1 MNIKDVVATLILNL
15 PNYTDI
21 FTDFVNA
28 QITASYVSTA
38 RKIKVETATAHGLL
52 VGDSLII
59 KNAKL
64 KNEID
69 SIEISGNYAVITLKA
84 EHDFVLEDDLTF
96 EMAGNSDDDW
106 NGEFEIYNVPNKT
119 TIEITKPSSII
130 PETLGYIWELR
141 DYGGNGTVQIVAV
154 NETHGENE
162 EYPEFW
168 FEYEINDNDPDLPVT
183 DEESVS
189 GIEIITGVRV
199 TGVADP
205 ERAIDVFTKT
215 NGVKKPWAFVMFP
228 DETVSKDKNNES
240 EAVGTFVNGDESRQL
255 IMVNFDV
262 CVIQPCTELGGIE
275 EIEKACGEIRN
286 ALIKSLVGLKST
298 ETEADKVYKTV
309 YNGSSMN
316 TYDTANYIRVYSF
329 QTPFEITYRETAENR
344 VLTVA
349 LRKAVFKLQT
359 GGANSQKTEATI
371 NFEE

>member
-38 RKIKVETATAHGLL
+38 RKIKVETATAHGLI

-84 EHDFVLEDDLTF
+84 EHDFVLEDDLAF

-119 TIEITKPSSII
+119 TIEIAKPSSII
-130 PETLGYIWELR
+130 PETLGCIWEPR
-141 DYGGNGTVQIVAV
+141 DYGGNGTVEIVAV
-154 NETHGENE
+154 NETPDEDE
-162 EYPEFW
+162 KYPKFW

-183 DEESVS
+183 DNDSVS

-205 ERAIDVFTKT
+205 ERAIKVFTET
-215 NGVKKPWAFVMFP
+215 NGAKKPWAFVMFP
-228 DETVSKDKNNES
+228 DESVSKDKNNQS
-240 EAVGTFVNGDESRQL
+240 EAVGTFVSGDESRQL

-298 ETEADKVYKTV
+298 ESEADKVYKTV

-316 TYDTANYIRVYSF
+316 TYDTANYIRIYSF

>member
-1 MNIKDVVATLILNL
+1 LNL

-21 FTDFVNA
+21 FTDFIDARV
-28 QITASYVSTA
+28 IASYVSTA
-38 RKIKVETATAHGLL
+38 RKIKIETATDHGLL
-52 VGDSLII
+52 IGDSLII
-59 KNAKL
+59 RNAKL
-64 KNEID
+64 KNEIE

-84 EHDFVLEDDLTF
+84 EHDFVLEDDLSF
-96 EMAGNSDDDW
+96 AMAGNSDDDW
-106 NGEFEIYNVPNKT
+106 NGDFEIYNVPNKM

-141 DYGGNGTVQIVAV
+141 DYGGNGTVEIVAV
-154 NETHGENE
+154 NEDQSEE

-168 FEYEINDNDPDLPVT
+168 FEYEISENDPDLPVT

-189 GIEIITGVRV
+189 GIEIIKGVRV

-205 ERAIDVFTKT
+205 ERAIEVFTKT
-215 NGVKKPWAFVMFP
+215 NGAKKPWAFVMFP
-228 DETVSKDKNNES
+228 DESVSKDKNNES
-240 EAVGTFVNGDESRQL
+240 EAVGTFVSGDESRQL

-298 ETEADKVYKTV
+298 ESEADKVYKTV

-316 TYDTANYIRVYSF
+316 TYDTANYIRIYSF

-359 GGANSQKTEATI
+359 GGANSQKTEGSVD
-371 NFEE
+371 FGGEE